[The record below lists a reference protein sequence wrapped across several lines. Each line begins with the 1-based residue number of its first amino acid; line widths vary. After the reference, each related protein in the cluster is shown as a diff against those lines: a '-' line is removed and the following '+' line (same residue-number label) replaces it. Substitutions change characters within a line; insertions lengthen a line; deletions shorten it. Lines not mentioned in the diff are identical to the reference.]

1 MVIADCAGALK
12 EAERD
17 VFGPDELPVDI
28 RESLNTTLRLFLP
41 RATPPGPH
49 SSGVV
54 IAGMGA
60 IEHFPRLLNCWVGPI
75 VKGRLKLHIFDHAQ
89 VARGDEA
96 MIIPFAQ
103 PEIIDTIIRGIHP
116 YLAGSLLTL
125 LASSLKAHTS
135 LRKGTDDNISGIVE
149 RFQNDM
155 RNEISEKQSEPLMT
169 AVAAMPRQE
178 LVMMAE
184 VLVSLTAFRAHASV
198 DEEETVAGPIDVA
211 ILSKSEG
218 FVWVK
223 RRRINVA

>member
-60 IEHFPRLLNCWVGPI
+60 IEHFPRLLHCWVGPI

-89 VARGDEA
+89 VARRRSHDYPPSHVTPNAATTGCPSDISIGDAGDISIGDLHSVLSTPQVLMPSAEA
-96 MIIPFAQ
+96 HRNQKSHCERI
-103 PEIIDTIIRGIHP
+103 T
-116 YLAGSLLTL
+116 TL
-125 LASSLKAHTS
+125 
-135 LRKGTDDNISGIVE
+135 
-149 RFQNDM
+149 
-155 RNEISEKQSEPLMT
+155 
-169 AVAAMPRQE
+169 
-178 LVMMAE
+178 
-184 VLVSLTAFRAHASV
+184 
-198 DEEETVAGPIDVA
+198 
-211 ILSKSEG
+211 
-218 FVWVK
+218 
-223 RRRINVA
+223 